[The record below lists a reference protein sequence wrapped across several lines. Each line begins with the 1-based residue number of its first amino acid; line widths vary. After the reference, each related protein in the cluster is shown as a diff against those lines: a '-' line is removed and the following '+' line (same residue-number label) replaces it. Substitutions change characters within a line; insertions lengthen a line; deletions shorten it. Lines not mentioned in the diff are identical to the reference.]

1 MSGHGGDLFHPDP
14 GQSDSEKRRR
24 ELHFHAVTVPRL
36 RLIGFGMVIALAAVR
51 QALEH
56 APDGWALTFRLAIF
70 LLAYGVA
77 SWAALR
83 AWYERINTINLGDFF
98 LALDVLP
105 FLVAI
110 YVTGANESWLFFLLF
125 IRVAD
130 QATTNFRRALAFGH
144 LSVAGY
150 AALIFYLA
158 FIEHRPISWPTEA
171 FKLVLLYAVNAYVA
185 MTARTAERLRA
196 RLVET
201 IRLAREFVTRLRAQ
215 SAELDE
221 ARRQAES
228 ASLVKSEFLANM
240 SHEIR
245 TPMNGI
251 LGLTALTLETDL
263 TPEQRE
269 HLMLVHR
276 SGLTLLGIINDI
288 LDLSKIEAG
297 RMDLDPELFGLR
309 GSLDRG
315 LKTLALQADQR
326 LEFAIRVAD
335 DVPDGLVADWS
346 RLLQIL
352 VNLVGNALKFTD
364 EGHISVDVRL
374 EQRNADRI
382 VLRFTIDDTGIG
394 IPADRQDAV
403 FEAFRQADGST
414 TRRYG
419 GTGLGLTISRRMV
432 ELSGGRMWL
441 ESAPGRG
448 TTFHFTMPAT
458 LAGRDVVA
466 FADGPTRMAATSD
479 RTAMRLLEK
488 MGHSVSLAR
497 TGREALA
504 ALERDELNLAIL
516 DVQMP
521 EVDGIEATT
530 LVRAKEQQTRRHLPI
545 IAMTAHAMVGDRERC
560 LRAGMDGYVPKPID
574 PAALAEE
581 IQRVAGLATR

>member
-1 MSGHGGDLFHPDP
+1 M
-14 GQSDSEKRRR
+14 
-24 ELHFHAVTVPRL
+24 
-36 RLIGFGMVIALAAVR
+36 
-51 QALEH
+51 
-56 APDGWALTFRLAIF
+56 
-70 LLAYGVA
+70 
-77 SWAALR
+77 
-83 AWYERINTINLGDFF
+83 
-98 LALDVLP
+98 
-105 FLVAI
+105 
-110 YVTGANESWLFFLLF
+110 
-125 IRVAD
+125 
-130 QATTNFRRALAFGH
+130 
-144 LSVAGY
+144 
-150 AALIFYLA
+150 
-158 FIEHRPISWPTEA
+158 
-171 FKLVLLYAVNAYVA
+171 
-185 MTARTAERLRA
+185 
-196 RLVET
+196 
-201 IRLAREFVTRLRAQ
+201 
-215 SAELDE
+215 
-221 ARRQAES
+221 
-228 ASLVKSEFLANM
+228 
-240 SHEIR
+240 
-245 TPMNGI
+245 
-251 LGLTALTLETDL
+251 
-263 TPEQRE
+263 
-269 HLMLVHR
+269 
-276 SGLTLLGIINDI
+276 
-288 LDLSKIEAG
+288 
-297 RMDLDPELFGLR
+297 
-309 GSLDRG
+309 RG
-315 LKTLALQADQR
+315 LKTLALQARDQR
-326 LEFAIRVAD
+326 LEFAIRVA
-335 DVPDGLVADWS
+335 PMTCPIGLVADWS

-458 LAGRDVVA
+458 LAGRNVVA

-479 RTAMRLLEK
+479 RTSALRILLAEDNSVNRRLAMRLLEK
-488 MGHSVSLAR
+488 MGHSVSLAT

-504 ALERDELNLAIL
+504 ALERDEFDLAIL